1 MNIQQF
7 LAGCVLGTMAAS
19 AAYAWDAADSAA
31 CNALAD
37 RLEHGFEDTLKY
49 EERHVSQFNYK
60 GWELWCIECPAMLRN
75 VAATGDVNAGSRAG
89 FTALQVACYYA
100 DVELVK
106 ALIEAGA
113 AVNLRP
119 MGWEGYGFPGDT
131 PVALCV
137 RGMTPETAQARV
149 EIVKMLLANG
159 ADPDADMMHWV
170 WGGSSRVTPFCYL
183 NGEPYNNA
191 MRLVL
196 LQGGQRSIQTRTR
209 TWDFAWQ
216 WYSADVIRVLLEGGV
231 SPNRGVGEKGA
242 TLLYWLVRMGDPD
255 LVQMALNKGAE
266 VKASDAMKKYLG
278 DYLFAIPA
286 DENVSPETAVKIA
299 EILVKA
305 KANLKSRLD
314 GESLYAYYRRY
325 GTPAAEA
332 LLKFFADKGIR
343 R

>member
-1 MNIQQF
+1 MNIKQF
-7 LAGCVLGTMAAS
+7 WAACVLGTMVAS
-19 AAYAWDAADSAA
+19 TVSAWDAADSAA
-31 CNALAD
+31 CNALAE
-37 RLEHGFEDTLKY
+37 RLERGFEDTLRY
-49 EERHVSQFNYK
+49 EERHRSQFNYK
-60 GWELWCIECPAMLRN
+60 GWELWSIQCPAMLRN
-75 VAATGDVNAGSRAG
+75 VAATGDVNAGSPAG

-113 AVNLRP
+113 EVNLRP

-137 RGMTPETAQARV
+137 RGMTAETARARV

-159 ADPDADMMHWV
+159 ADPDADMTDWV

-191 MRLVL
+191 MRLAL
-196 LQGGQRSIQTRTR
+196 LQGVSRSIATRAR
-209 TWDFAWQ
+209 TWDLAWQ
-216 WYSADVIRVLLEGGV
+216 WYSAEVIRVLLEGGI

-242 TLLYWLVRMGDPD
+242 TLLYWLVRMGEPD
-255 LVQMALNKGAE
+255 LVQLAINKGAD
-266 VKASDAMKKYLG
+266 VKASDTMKKYLG

-286 DENVSPETAVKIA
+286 GENDSPETAVKIA

-305 KANLKSRLD
+305 KANLKSRFD
-314 GESLYAYYRRY
+314 GASLYAYYIRHN
-325 GTPAAEA
+325 TPAARA
-332 LLKFFADKGIR
+332 LLKFFAGKGIR
-343 R
+343 H

>member
-1 MNIQQF
+1 MNIKQF
-7 LAGCVLGTMAAS
+7 LIGCVWGAMVAATAS
-19 AAYAWDAADSAA
+19 AWDAADSAA
-31 CNALAD
+31 CHALAA
-37 RLEHGFEDTLKY
+37 RMERGFEDTLRY
-49 EERHVSQFNYK
+49 EECHQSQFNYK
-60 GWELWCIECPAMLRN
+60 GWELWSIECPAMLRN
-75 VAATGDVNAGSRAG
+75 VAATGEVDAASPAG

-137 RGMTPETAQARV
+137 RGMTAETAQARV

-170 WGGSSRVTPFCYL
+170 WGGSAHVTPFCYL

-191 MRLVL
+191 MRLAL
-196 LQGGQRSIQTRTR
+196 LQGGRHGISSRSR
-209 TWDFAWQ
+209 TWNFDWQ
-216 WYSADVIRVLLEGGV
+216 WYSAEVIRVLLEGGV
-231 SPNRGVGEKGA
+231 SPNRSVGEKGA
-242 TLLYWLVRMGDPD
+242 TLLYWLVRMGEPD
-255 LVQMALNKGAE
+255 LVQMAINKGAE
-266 VKASDAMKKYLG
+266 VKATDAMKKYLG

-286 DENVSPETAVKIA
+286 DESVSPETAVKIA

-305 KANLKSRLD
+305 KANLKSRFD
-314 GESLYAYYRRY
+314 GESLYAYYSRY
-325 GTPAAEA
+325 NTPAAEA
-332 LLKFFADKGIR
+332 LLKFFAGKGIR